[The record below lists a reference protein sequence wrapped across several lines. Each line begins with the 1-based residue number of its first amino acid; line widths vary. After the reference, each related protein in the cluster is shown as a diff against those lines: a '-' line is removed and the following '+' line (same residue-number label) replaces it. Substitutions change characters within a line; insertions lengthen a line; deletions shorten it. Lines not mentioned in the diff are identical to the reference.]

1 MSRQNTEV
9 KVDAVTDL
17 CIQIQPHRAPDLDVA
32 AVRNRC
38 AALASNETV
47 IERFAVVEGPDEV
60 AYINLMFATQT
71 IGALWELLQRHL
83 YGDEAIGTALSKSSM
98 AMCEG
103 SHGWDDYLQLH
114 HFDPKVKLDN
124 LTDD

>member
-1 MSRQNTEV
+1 MSRQNTKV

-38 AALASNETV
+38 EALASKETV

-60 AYINLMFATQT
+60 AYIRAFSNHMESRGIPKL
-71 IGALWELLQRHL
+71 
-83 YGDEAIGTALSKSSM
+83 
-98 AMCEG
+98 AMM
-103 SHGWDDYLQLH
+103 
-114 HFDPKVKLDN
+114 
-124 LTDD
+124 